1 MKKKVLGVVLSFTLT
16 AAMLSGCSGG
26 SGNTA
31 ATEETQTAEEGQTA
45 DAEETADTSETADT
59 AESTDGEEHY
69 TFGFTEWGSASF
81 FDAVYGAL
89 EEVITANGDTVIHS
103 EGQADATYQM
113 SVIEDFIAQ
122 DVDLVFY
129 NPVDAAASQTA
140 LDALEEAGIPVVNFD
155 TEAADLSKVACF
167 VGTDNYQAGYLAGEA
182 LVADFPDGGDIAVL
196 DYPANTAA
204 VNRVEGFLDAIEGH
218 GFNVVAQLD
227 GLGSTETS
235 LSQAEDIL
243 QANPNL
249 IAFFGINDDSALG
262 AYAAVTAANEDVAIY
277 GVNGSPEGKEK
288 VAEGGIFK
296 ATAAQSVLN
305 MGKESAEVAYKI
317 LNGEEYES
325 TIYIE
330 PFLIDESNVNDYLDS
345 DWQ

>member
-1 MKKKVLGVVLSFTLT
+1 MKKRVLGVVLGFALT
-16 AAMLSGCSGG
+16 AGMLAGCSGG
-26 SGNTA
+26 A
-31 ATEETQTAEEGQTA
+31 EDPAPAEETQTAEESEAADAGETA
-45 DAEETADTSETADT
+45 EAEETADSAQ
-59 AESTDGEEHY
+59 GEGQY

-89 EEVITANGDTVIHS
+89 EEVVTANGDTVIHS

-129 NPVDAAASQTA
+129 NPVDAAASQAA
-140 LDALEEAGIPVVNFD
+140 LDALEAAGIPVVNFD

-182 LVADFPDGGDIAVL
+182 LAADFPDGGDIAVL

-204 VNRVEGFLDAIEGH
+204 VNRVEGFLDAIDGK

-227 GLGSTETS
+227 GLGNTETS

-243 QANPNL
+243 QANPEL

-317 LNGEEYES
+317 LNGEDYES

-330 PFLIDESNVNDYLDS
+330 PFLIDEENVNDYLDS
-345 DWQ
+345 EWQ

>member
-1 MKKKVLGVVLSFTLT
+1 MKKKVLGVLLSATMVMSVL
-16 AAMLSGCSGG
+16 AGCS
-26 SGNTA
+26 SGTDTKADSSVSEDSSAN
-31 ATEETQTAEEGQTA
+31 TEEGAS
-45 DAEETADTSETADT
+45 EETETA
-59 AESTDGEEHY
+59 DGEEHY

-81 FDAVYGAL
+81 FDAVYDSL
-89 EEVITANGDTVIHS
+89 EEVVTAHGDKVIHS
-103 EGQADATYQM
+103 EGQADATYQA

-129 NPVDAAASQTA
+129 NPVDAEASAPVLQQ
-140 LDALEEAGIPVVNFD
+140 LQEAGIPVVNFD
-155 TEAADLSKVACF
+155 SAVSDLSMVAAF
-167 VGTDNYQAGYLAGEA
+167 VGTDNYKAGQLAGEQ

-204 VNRVEGFLDAIEGH
+204 VDRANGFLEAIEGH

-227 GLGSTETS
+227 GLGNTETA

-249 IAFFGINDDSALG
+249 VAFFGINDDSALG

-288 VAEGGIFK
+288 VAENGIFK
-296 ATAAQSVLN
+296 ATAAQSVVN
-305 MGKESAEVAYKI
+305 MGKESAEVAYQI
-317 LNGEEYES
+317 LNGEDYEKDVS
-325 TIYIE
+325 IE
-330 PFLIDESNVNDYLDS
+330 PILINADNVQDYLGS